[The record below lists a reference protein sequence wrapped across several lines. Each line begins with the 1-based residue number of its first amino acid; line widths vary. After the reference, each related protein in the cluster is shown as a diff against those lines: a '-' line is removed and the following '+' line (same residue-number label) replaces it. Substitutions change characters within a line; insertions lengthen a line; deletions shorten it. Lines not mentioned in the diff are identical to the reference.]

1 MLRCS
6 WFYRPHKQNC
16 GLQFCGQSSQYFLS
30 YGNKVQPWSHLTT
43 DIATILRPAL
53 PEAVSATVVEIAH
66 GVPAYAGALDS
77 DMGPVVTRG
86 TELALTRLLDLFG
99 TDNPALNERSA
110 RFYRRIGAIE
120 SEQGRSMAALLS
132 AYRIGARVAWEH
144 MSTCAVSAGV
154 STTDL
159 VQLAESIFV
168 YIDELSGASVQGH
181 ASRAGLRDVQRSRL
195 VELLI
200 EGAVLGDPLGVQA
213 AADAVGWTIP
223 ERMAVAVV
231 PLPPGREPT
240 PPADVL
246 ALIDGDEAIAVLPDP
261 SGPGR
266 RRRLEQAWEGTQVFV
281 GTVRPPAQA
290 PVSLAHARRVQRL
303 VAQGRVADTRVV
315 AAADHLPE
323 LVVAADVDL
332 LDELE
337 QRVLRP
343 LAALPPGKREVLRET
358 LAAWLALQ
366 GDRQE
371 IARFLHVHPQT
382 VSYRYQRL
390 QDLFGA
396 ALHDPHQRLAMQLV
410 LGIPGEVG

>member
-1 MLRCS
+1 M
-6 WFYRPHKQNC
+6 
-16 GLQFCGQSSQYFLS
+16 
-30 YGNKVQPWSHLTT
+30 QPWSSLST
-43 DIATILRPAL
+43 DLAEILRPTL
-53 PEAVSATVVEIAH
+53 PDVVAATVVEIAR
-66 GVPAYAGALDS
+66 GVPAYSSALDS
-77 DMGPVVTRG
+77 DTGPVVTRG
-86 TELALTRLLDLFG
+86 TEIALARLLDLFG
-99 TDNPALNERSA
+99 SNSPALNERSGT
-110 RFYRRIGAIE
+110 FYRRIGAIE
-120 SEQGRSMAALLS
+120 SQQGRSMAALLS

-144 MSTCAVSAGV
+144 MSARAVSAGV
-154 STTDL
+154 STAQL
-159 VQLAESIFV
+159 VSLAESIFV

-181 ASRAGLRDVQRSRL
+181 ASQAGMRDVQRSRL

-240 PPADVL
+240 APADVL
-246 ALIDGDEAIAVLPDP
+246 ALVEGSEAIAILPDP

-266 RRRLEQAWEGTQVFV
+266 RRRLERAWEGTQVSV

-303 VAQGRVADTRVV
+303 VAQGRVPDTRVV

-323 LVVAADVDL
+323 LVVGADVDL

-337 QRVLRP
+337 ERVLRP
-343 LAALPPGKREVLRET
+343 LDALPASKQAVLRQT

-366 GDRQE
+366 GDRQ
-371 IARFLHVHPQT
+371 AVASFLHVHPQT
-382 VSYRYQRL
+382 VSYRHQRL
-390 QDLFGA
+390 QELFGA
-396 ALHDPHQRLAMQLV
+396 ALDDPHQRLAMQLV
-410 LGIPGEVG
+410 LGIPAQGNAGGSG